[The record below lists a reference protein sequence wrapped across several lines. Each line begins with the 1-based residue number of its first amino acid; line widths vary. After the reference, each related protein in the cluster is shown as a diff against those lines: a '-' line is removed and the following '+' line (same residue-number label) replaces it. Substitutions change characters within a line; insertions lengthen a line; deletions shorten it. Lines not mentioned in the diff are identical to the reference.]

1 MTPIADDIIIVKHS
15 EIITSVFCGLSKN
28 PMSNLKVWL
37 HIYILA
43 GPIKTEIIEK
53 LGSILGPLGIFSKK
67 NYKRLPR
74 LPENIEK
81 MAKSNKRAGAHLHYI
96 S

>member
-28 PMSNLKVWL
+28 PESNLKVWL
-37 HIYILA
+37 HIYIIA

-53 LGSILGPLGIFSKK
+53 LGSILGPLGIFSRKK
-67 NYKRLPR
+67 LQVSSEASRKYR
-74 LPENIEK
+74 ENGK
-81 MAKSNKRAGAHLHYI
+81 VK
-96 S
+96 